1 MNTCGARVVE
11 LIDGDAVVELEPRR
25 HACAQCPKPGGCH
38 SALDGLAA
46 NARLLRLPN
55 RIDARIGDAV
65 SVTVAEGMVWRAS
78 LFSYLIPIA
87 LAIAGAAIGQG
98 CGGDLAA
105 IVGML
110 LGLAGGLTVLRYVG
124 RAGRDDNVA
133 LRLSAGAPAS
143 MCEED
148 S

>member
-1 MNTCGARVVE
+1 MNTCGARVVD
-11 LIDGDAVVELEPRR
+11 LIGSDAVVELEARR

-38 SALDGLAA
+38 GALDGLAD
-46 NARLLRLPN
+46 NTRRLRLPN
-55 RIDARIGDAV
+55 RIDARIGDEV

-87 LAIAGAAIGQG
+87 LAIAGAALGQG
-98 CGGDLAA
+98 RGGDLAA

-110 LGLAGGLTVLRYVG
+110 LGLAVGLVVLRY
-124 RAGRDDNVA
+124 AGRGGRDGTIA
-133 LRLSAGAPAS
+133 LSLSAGVPAS